1 MIKCPYREFTPCIL
15 EECPACVY
23 ETEKEMVLSGHAPMR
38 MSTKEAIKRGY
49 MSEVEKKTYKFK
61 ACKLIE
67 KGVPLSDTKKE
78 VKEVKEVKNINIRQ
92 SIF

>member
-1 MIKCPYREFTPCIL
+1 MRCPYREFAPCIL
-15 EECPACVY
+15 EKCPACVY
-23 ETEKEMVLSGHAPMR
+23 ETEKEMVLSGRAPMY
-38 MSTKEAIKRGY
+38 MSTKEAVRRGH

-67 KGVPLSDTKKE
+67 KGVPLSDINKEIKK
-78 VKEVKEVKNINIRQ
+78 VKTINIRQ